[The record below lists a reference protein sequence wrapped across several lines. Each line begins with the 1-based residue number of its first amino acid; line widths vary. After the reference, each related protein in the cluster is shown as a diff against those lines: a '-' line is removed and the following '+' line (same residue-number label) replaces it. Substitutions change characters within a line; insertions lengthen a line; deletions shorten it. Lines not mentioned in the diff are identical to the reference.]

1 MEGEGKTRRR
11 VLAAGGIA
19 SVLGLSGCLRL
30 SEAEPTGTATSATA
44 ATTATTTGDQSATE
58 TDTTTATETET
69 DTATESETEPTE
81 SDDEAT
87 YPPGVSEDGVTEVL
101 VLEHRQLTSG
111 RSRTV
116 ETEYMGF
123 SRRTARFSGDGRVSV
138 ESSRGPETYVENGQ
152 LFQRSRLGGEEIYA
166 YNDSLR
172 FELRPTALAGV
183 DVLEALFRGGNFAP
197 VGRQTR
203 DGQTLFILEADAV
216 ENTSVLEE
224 TRLVNRYFR
233 ESEFPIESLSASALV
248 TPDGLVVEMEAYLQG
263 NGDGGEFVVNTS
275 DVGST
280 SVSPPT
286 WKATAKRE
294 EAQFE
299 TSLSSD
305 GTYVELRQTSGQAIG
320 SVTDVDFEIDAYDGR
335 DYYNGR
341 YQGSTNS
348 GTTFYLYKTDET
360 TEYGSP
366 ELGIS
371 KGSPPSTDPAGTW
384 SSDTGVNLHAGE
396 LRIIDTRD
404 VA

>member
-1 MEGEGKTRRR
+1 MDGERKTRRR

-30 SEAEPTGTATSATA
+30 SEAEPTGTATSAM
-44 ATTATTTGDQSATE
+44 TATTTGDQSATE
-58 TDTTTATETET
+58 TDTATATDTDTQT
-69 DTATESETEPTE
+69 DTATESETETTE
-81 SDDEAT
+81 SEDEAT
-87 YPPGVSEDGVTEVL
+87 YPPGVSEDGVTEAL
-101 VLEHRQLTSG
+101 VLEHRQRTSG
-111 RSRTV
+111 RSQTV
-116 ETEYMGF
+116 ETEYMGYN
-123 SRRTARFSGDGRVSV
+123 RRTARFSGDGRVYV
-138 ESSRGPETYVENGQ
+138 ESSRGPETYVEDGQ
-152 LFQRSRLGGEEIYA
+152 LFQRSTFGSEDIYA
-166 YNDSLR
+166 YTD
-172 FELRPTALAGV
+172 ELRSEFRPAALAGA
-183 DVLEALFRGGNFAP
+183 DVLEALVVGGNFAP

-216 ENTSVLEE
+216 ENASVLEE

-248 TPDGLVVEMEAYLQG
+248 TPDGLVAEMEAYLQG

-286 WKATAKRE
+286 WKAAAERE

-299 TSLSSD
+299 ASLSSN
-305 GTYVELRQTSGQAIG
+305 GSYVELRQTSGQPIG
-320 SVTDVDFEIDAYDGR
+320 STADVRFEMDAYDRR
-335 DYYNGR
+335 DYYNGQ
-341 YQGSTNS
+341 YQGSTS
-348 GTTFYLYKTDET
+348 TGTTFYLYKTDET

-366 ELGIS
+366 KLGIS
-371 KGSPPSTDPAGTW
+371 KGSPPSTDPAETW
-384 SSDTGVNLHAGE
+384 SSDTGLNLHAGE